1 MKEGTWCQWKDQTEE
16 FQFKIILQT
25 FKTEPLSPRGFKK
38 KTPAVACSN
47 HMPVCLPVCLQVD
60 ESEREESLFLSLIKT
75 GWIETAHNSEGVKCN
90 FLTGQ

>member
-25 FKTEPLSPRGFKK
+25 FKTKQLSPRGFKK

-47 HMPVCLPVCLQVD
+47 HMPVCLPVCLQVH
-60 ESEREESLFLSLIKT
+60 ESQPEESLFPSLINT
-75 GWIETAHNSEGVKCN
+75 GWIETAHNSE
-90 FLTGQ
+90 